1 MTGNNIDLKL
11 SMVKKKKV
19 FGIEIKKNASIVP
32 FVLVFCSLIMH
43 CFVVSEVC
51 THLLCCNKSNFSLII
66 LVRSLPN
73 HQIKAG
79 FYSGEKKRTRK
90 LEKKERSSLIL

>member
-73 HQIKAG
+73 HQIKLDSIVG
-79 FYSGEKKRTRK
+79 KRKEHENWRR
-90 LEKKERSSLIL
+90 KKEAH